1 MRKKNKLRYSVQA
14 VFFLLILLTAISHTL
29 EESGRSLPIIESASI
44 HALCPFGAVVSFYK
58 LMTTGAFV
66 SKIHASAMVLF
77 AATLFLSILFGPV
90 FCGWV
95 CPLGT
100 LQQWV
105 SALGKKLGLY
115 GRIRISEK
123 VDPIL
128 RYLRYGVLLWVLY
141 VTAVSGQ
148 LIFADYDPY
157 YALFNFWSGEIAL
170 SAIVIL
176 IVTLVL
182 SLFMHRPWCKYLCPF
197 GALLG
202 LTNKIRIFGI
212 KRNAQ
217 TCISCHK
224 CTQACPMDIDVEHKT
239 TVKSTQCISC
249 YACTSQE
256 TCPVSDTVTIKMGGV
271 K

>member
-1 MRKKNKLRYSVQA
+1 MRKKLKLRYMVQT

-29 EESGRSLPIIESASI
+29 EESGKALPLIESASI

-58 LMTTGAFV
+58 LITTGTFV

-100 LQQWV
+100 VQQWV
-105 SALGKKLGLY
+105 SGLGKKLGLY
-115 GRIRISEK
+115 GRVRLPK
-123 VDPIL
+123 KLDHTL

-148 LIFADYDPY
+148 LIFANYDPY
-157 YALFNFWSGEIAL
+157 YALFNFWSGEVAL
-170 SAIVIL
+170 SAIAIL
-176 IVTLVL
+176 ILTLVL
-182 SLFMHRPWCKYLCPF
+182 SLFIQRPWCKYLCPF

-202 LTNKIRIFGI
+202 FTNKFRLLGI
-212 KRNAQ
+212 KRNPN

-224 CTQACPMDIDVEHKT
+224 CTHACPMDIDVEHT
-239 TVKSTQCISC
+239 TAVKNAQCISC

-256 TCPVSDTVTIKMGGV
+256 SCPVAETVTIKMGGT